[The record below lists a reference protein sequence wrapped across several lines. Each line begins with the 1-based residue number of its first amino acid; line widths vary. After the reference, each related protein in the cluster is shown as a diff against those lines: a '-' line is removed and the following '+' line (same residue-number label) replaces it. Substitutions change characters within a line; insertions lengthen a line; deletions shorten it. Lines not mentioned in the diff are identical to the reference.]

1 MKIYASI
8 HPLNRKMEWNSKQN
22 KMNWL
27 HEDICP
33 TILVNEY
40 RGNVIWEVEDEQ
52 TSDKN
57 DEE

>member
-1 MKIYASI
+1 
-8 HPLNRKMEWNSKQN
+8 MEWNCKQN
-22 KMNWL
+22 KMVWL

-52 TSDKN
+52 TSDKA
-57 DEE
+57 DVGVSRQGR